1 MLGQDIVIPKT
12 VVANPRFEYVAMGHI
27 HKYQVLTHQRP
38 PIVYPGSLERIDFGE
53 EREKKGFVI
62 EGAWK
67 IPSEERFVWVVA
79 YDGPDD
85 WEAANRAYYD
95 SPERKAMDPDPA
107 SFIVAQRTVF
117 IDSV

>member
-1 MLGQDIVIPKT
+1 MKTTQLRSYMIKAGELDAFAQLWSKT
-12 VVANPRFEYVAMGHI
+12 V
-27 HKYQVLTHQRP
+27 RP
-38 PIVYPGSLERIDFGE
+38 LR
-53 EREKKGFVI
+53 KKMGFVI